1 MDEILTADKIHV
13 YGLSLPEPT
22 TRSHYF
28 HSWILHINY
37 IASLYAA
44 MAKVRDALYP
54 YAIIHTIRTSLLP
67 NIYRTAVYR
76 RGSKALRRSAD
87 VLYTRTASIL
97 REIEKEAIYKKQ
109 TQAPNIKHSFLSL
122 LSLMQ
127 SNSCT
132 ATSPLC
138 LLSLANL
145 EAAINAL

>member
-54 YAIIHTIRTSLLP
+54 YAIIHTIRTNMLP
-67 NIYRTAVYR
+67 NIYKTAVYQ
-76 RGSKALRRSAD
+76 RGSKSLRRSAD

-97 REIEKEAIYKKQ
+97 REIEKEAIYKNKRGL
-109 TQAPNIKHSFLSL
+109 PI
-122 LSLMQ
+122 
-127 SNSCT
+127 
-132 ATSPLC
+132 
-138 LLSLANL
+138 
-145 EAAINAL
+145 